1 MFVIKNFETMLPEN
15 GRTLIYT
22 ANGNVSATL
31 PLNDDQ
37 IVGTFELFIELL
49 ERSGYEVTKK

>member
-1 MFVIKNFETMLPEN
+1 MFVLKDLERVLPDN

-22 ANGNVSATL
+22 ADGKVSSIL
-31 PLNDDQ
+31 PLTEEQ
-37 IVGTFELFIELL
+37 IVGSLELFIELL